1 VTNQELSWSGQQDL
15 NLRPDID
22 SIAGDSDRGS
32 ETVPYAGQ
40 TSGVILTDIAFGL
53 TPPYRLQRRR
63 AKSWRMPPNT
73 ISVTRP
79 GRWGNPFDWR
89 QGVEIGGRGW
99 AKGAAVDLF
108 RQWIFIPNMHPNKPA
123 PPTIQEINAA
133 LRGKHLACWCAPG
146 EPCHGDLLLM
156 IANAG
161 AIWA

>member
-1 VTNQELSWSGQQDL
+1 VKNQQLSWSGQQDL

-32 ETVPYAGQ
+32 ETVPSAGQ

-63 AKSWRMPPNT
+63 AKGWRMPPNT

-108 RQWIFIPNMHPNKPA
+108 RQWIFIPN
-123 PPTIQEINAA
+123 INPRRRQFRRSMRHCVANTW
-133 LRGKHLACWCAPG
+133 LAGVRRASR
-146 EPCHGDLLLM
+146 
-156 IANAG
+156 AT
-161 AIWA
+161 AICFL